1 MEVRVARQTARLP
14 AIVAFYR
21 DGLGLEEIGRFENHE
36 GYDGVMLAVPGTGTH
51 LEFTATDHLP
61 PPVPHPESLLV
72 LYLGSQAAAERV
84 LGRLRTS
91 IVPAQNP
98 YWDRHALTVEDPDGF
113 RVVLSA
119 SRWEP

>member
-21 DGLGLEEIGRFENHE
+21 DGLGLEEVGRFENHE
-36 GYDGVMLAVPGTGTH
+36 GYNGVLLAVSGTGTH

-72 LYLGSQAAAERV
+72 LYLGSQAAVDRV
-84 LGRLRTS
+84 LGRLKAD
-91 IVPAQNP
+91 IVPPQNP
-98 YWDRHALTVEDPDGF
+98 YWNRHALTVEDPDGF

-119 SRWEP
+119 RRWEP